1 MKNLNNVPIEI
12 NNEIEKFIS
21 ILRAGDSAP
30 LGFNQV
36 PKESVFT
43 LLENKSTVIYFPLE
57 NEENDGF
64 HISLPVNDNMENF
77 VYINTSKYVEKQIFT
92 AAHELGHL
100 LKLEEY
106 LREKCKHFNEQDSE
120 YYVNRFAAIL
130 LIPSGILKKIFT
142 NRVKILITENEVQK
156 KDNKFYLTELDMSR
170 IIAYLMDF
178 FFVPYKTIVRRLYE
192 CKCISEE
199 SANHLLEIEGKEYP
213 KLIQKCIDEGQYKK
227 LSTAN
232 NRKSFGNLP
241 EMLSLIE
248 KKQVFPKE
256 KIDYLRKL
264 FDLEPLTSSTKKDLT
279 INIQEDIDVL

>member
-1 MKNLNNVPIEI
+1 MKNLNNVSIEI
-12 NNEIEKFIS
+12 NNEIENFIAN
-21 ILRAGDSAP
+21 LRADNTAP
-30 LGFNQV
+30 LGFNQI

-100 LKLEEY
+100 LKLEDY
-106 LREKCKHFNEQDSE
+106 LRKNCKKYNEQDSE
-120 YYVNRFAAIL
+120 CYVNRFAAIL
-130 LIPSGILKKIFT
+130 LIPTNILKTTFS
-142 NRVKILITENEVQK
+142 NRVKILIKENEIQK
-156 KDNKFYLTELDMSR
+156 KDNHFYLTELDMSR

-192 CKCISEE
+192 CNCISKE
-199 SANHLLEIEGKEYP
+199 SVNHLLEIEENDYP
-213 KLIQKCIDEGQYKK
+213 KLIKKCIDEGKYEK
-227 LSTAN
+227 LSAAN
-232 NRKSFGNLP
+232 NKKSFANLP

-248 KKQVFPKE
+248 RKDVFPKE
-256 KIDYLRKL
+256 KISYLRNL
-264 FDLEPLTSSTKKDLT
+264 FNLEPLSSSTKKDLL
-279 INIQEDIDVL
+279 INIQEDNDAF

>member
-12 NNEIEKFIS
+12 NNKIEEFIEN
-21 ILRAGDSAP
+21 LRSDNSAP

-36 PKESVFT
+36 PKESVFS
-43 LLENKSTVIYFPLE
+43 LLENKSTVIYFPLK

-64 HISLPVNDNMENF
+64 HISLPVNDDMENF

-92 AAHELGHL
+92 AAHELDHL
-100 LKLEEY
+100 LKLEDY
-106 LREKCKHFNEQDSE
+106 LRKNCKNYNNKYSE

-130 LIPSGILKKIFT
+130 LIPANILKTTFM
-142 NRVKILITENEVQK
+142 NRVRILIKENEIQQ
-156 KDNKFYLTELDMSR
+156 KDNNFYLTELDMSR

-199 SANHLLEIEGKEYP
+199 SVNHLLEIEGNDYP
-213 KLIQKCIDEGQYKK
+213 KLIQKCIEEGKYEK

-241 EMLSLIE
+241 EMLSVIE

-264 FDLEPLTSSTKKDLT
+264 FNFKPLTSSTKKDLS
-279 INIQEDIDVL
+279 INIQEDVDVL

>member
-1 MKNLNNVPIEI
+1 MKNLNTVPIEI
-12 NNEIEKFIS
+12 NNAIEQFIE
-21 ILRAGDSAP
+21 ILRQDNSAP

-64 HISLPVNDNMENF
+64 HVSLPVNDIMENF

-100 LKLEEY
+100 LKLEDY
-106 LREKCKHFNEQDSE
+106 LRKKCKSYKEKNAE

-130 LIPSGILKKIFT
+130 LIPTSILITTFT
-142 NRVKILITENEVQK
+142 NRVKILIKENEIQK
-156 KDNKFYLTELDMSR
+156 KENNFYLTELDMFR
-170 IIAYLMDF
+170 IITYLMDF

-192 CKCISEE
+192 CNCISEE
-199 SANHLLEIEGKEYP
+199 SVYHLLEIEENDYP
-213 KLIQKCIDEGQYKK
+213 KLIKKCIDEGKYEK
-227 LSTAN
+227 LSKAN
-232 NRKSFGNLP
+232 AKKSFGNLP

-248 KKQVFPKE
+248 KKHVFPKE

-264 FDLEPLTSSTKKDLT
+264 FKFEPLTSSNKKDLS